1 MCTRTAHVAV
11 CGSAACLLSQ
21 YGCSPGD
28 SPLRGCQGR
37 DYPPSQSVSLAMTE
51 QVREVVPCAI
61 HLVRGPQ
68 WLQELGV
75 VHASRREEVREGRR
89 LVNFAYYKRMTSTPT
104 KNKFKHYPSVS
115 LEQFCAVCGMCVCM
129 WYVCMHVVCVYA
141 CGMCVCM
148 WYVCMHVV
156 CVHIH
161 VHVCQ

>member
-11 CGSAACLLSQ
+11 CGLAACLLSQ

-61 HLVRGPQ
+61 HLVRGSQ

-75 VHASRREEVREGRR
+75 VHASWREEVREGRR
-89 LVNFAYYKRMTSTPT
+89 RVNFAYYKRMTSTPT
-104 KNKFKHYPSVS
+104 KNKFKHYPCQSVWS
-115 LEQFCAVCGMCVCM
+115 SFVLYVVCVYVCGMCTHTRARMQVNTWRCTHSPSAL
-129 WYVCMHVVCVYA
+129 VNLVES
-141 CGMCVCM
+141 
-148 WYVCMHVV
+148 
-156 CVHIH
+156 
-161 VHVCQ
+161 